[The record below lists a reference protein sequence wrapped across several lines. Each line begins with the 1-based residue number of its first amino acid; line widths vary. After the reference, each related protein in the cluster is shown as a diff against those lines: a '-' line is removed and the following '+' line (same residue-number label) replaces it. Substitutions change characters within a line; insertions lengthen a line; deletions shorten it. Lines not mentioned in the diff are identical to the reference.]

1 MCRAV
6 AYSEVALNRRPT
18 LVTFARLLFSAILA
32 ARDAFRFSRFRILVS
47 SSVPRLKRHSSSLAQ
62 RASLW
67 KERRRPRS
75 PLLRQGTILN
85 TGDKMSN
92 RLVITFNL
100 FALFVVLMLVPIA
113 HAEQWDKKT
122 VVSFSHPIEV
132 PGRVLP
138 AGTYIFKLASS
149 QSDRRIV
156 QIFTQ
161 DQRKVLATIQAIP
174 DYRLEATDQTA
185 ISFEERPSGKPEAM
199 RNWFYPGDN
208 YGVHFVYPKSAGNP
222 NTEVA
227 AAPETPATP
236 PPMTESTAPMVSQLM
251 SPPALPVL
259 ANEEPE
265 PQVLAENTGA
275 QPMQAS
281 PAMLPRTAG
290 NYLIL
295 PVLGLFLLGS
305 GSAIL
310 NRMMRMSSQ
319 HSNS

>member
-1 MCRAV
+1 
-6 AYSEVALNRRPT
+6 
-18 LVTFARLLFSAILA
+18 
-32 ARDAFRFSRFRILVS
+32 
-47 SSVPRLKRHSSSLAQ
+47 
-62 RASLW
+62 
-67 KERRRPRS
+67 
-75 PLLRQGTILN
+75 
-85 TGDKMSN
+85 MSN
-92 RLVITFNL
+92 RLVITLNL

-113 HAEQWDKKT
+113 HAEQWDKET
-122 VVSFSHPIEV
+122 VVTFSNPIEV

-161 DQRKVLATIQAIP
+161 DQRKVLATIQAVP

-185 ISFEERPSGKPEAM
+185 ISFEERPSGKPEAL

-208 YGVHFVYPKSAGNP
+208 YGVHFVYPKSTGNP
-222 NTEVA
+222 DTEVA
-227 AAPETPATP
+227 AAPEAPATP

-251 SPPALPVL
+251 SPPVLPVL
-259 ANEEPE
+259 ASDEPE
-265 PQVLAENTGA
+265 PQVLAENTGP
-275 QPMQAS
+275 QPMQTS
-281 PAMLPRTAG
+281 EAMLPRTAG

-295 PVLGLFLLGS
+295 PLLGVILLGS

-310 NRMMRMSSQ
+310 SRMMRMSSQ